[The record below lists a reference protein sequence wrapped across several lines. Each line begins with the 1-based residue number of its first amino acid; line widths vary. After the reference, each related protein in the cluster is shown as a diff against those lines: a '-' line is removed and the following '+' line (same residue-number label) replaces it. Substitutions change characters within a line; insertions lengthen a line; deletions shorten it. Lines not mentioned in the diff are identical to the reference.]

1 MITNR
6 WIFDDSLALAETMAQ
21 DVAGWL
27 KAAIVAKGSAVLA
40 VSGGTTPKP
49 FFAALSKQKLDWS
62 KVTITLVDERQV
74 SEDNPRSNARLVRD
88 NLLRNEAAA
97 AQFAPLYLNPLIGRI
112 APFDVAIL
120 GMGSDGHTASFFPGG
135 DNLAKAIDPTN
146 ADAVMPMIAEAA
158 GEPRL
163 TFTLPRILAASHLCI
178 HIQGQD
184 KIQVLEKALAG
195 VDELEMPVRAVLH
208 SAKPLDLYWCP

>member
-1 MITNR
+1 MIANR
-6 WIFDDSLALAETMAQ
+6 RIFESCLALAGTMAQ

-27 KAAIVAKGSAVLA
+27 RAAIVAKASAVLA

-49 FFAALSKQKLDWS
+49 FFTALSKQKLDWS

-74 SEDNPRSNARLVRD
+74 PEDNPRSNARLVRD
-88 NLLRNEAAA
+88 NLWCNEAAM
-97 AQFAPLYLNPLIGRI
+97 AQFMPLYLNPLIGHI
-112 APFDVAIL
+112 ASFDVAIL
-120 GMGSDGHTASFFPGG
+120 GMGNDGHTASFFPGG

-146 ADAVMPMIAEAA
+146 SDAVIPVIAKGA

-163 TFTLPRILAASHLCI
+163 TFTLPRILAAPHLCL

-184 KIQVLEKALAG
+184 KMHVLDKALAG
-195 VDELEMPVRAVLH
+195 TDELEMPVRAVLH
-208 SAKPLDLYWCP
+208 SAKPLDIYWCP